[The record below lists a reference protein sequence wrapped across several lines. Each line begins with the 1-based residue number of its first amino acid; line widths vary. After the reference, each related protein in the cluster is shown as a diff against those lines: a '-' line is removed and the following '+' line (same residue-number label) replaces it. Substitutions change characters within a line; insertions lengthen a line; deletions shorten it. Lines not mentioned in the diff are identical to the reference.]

1 VETFVMQCAVYV
13 DFDGTIAPDEPTDA
27 LFDKFADPAW
37 RQIEKD
43 WQEGRASSR
52 DCMERQVALLRA
64 TPERI
69 DRFLARVE
77 IDPMFPAFVRLCGRH
92 GARVIVVSDGLDR
105 VVGHVLRAAGLELPY
120 FANRLVWKG
129 GERWS
134 LQFPYYR
141 DDCRAT
147 MGNCKCA
154 HRREGASTL
163 EITVGDGRSDFCM
176 AERSKVVLAKGQLA
190 AHCTRMGVPH
200 LQIENFSDATRLIG
214 RWFDSARQTYSSAAE
229 RLA

>member
-1 VETFVMQCAVYV
+1 MKCAVYV
-13 DFDGTIAPDEPTDA
+13 DFDGTIAPSEPTDA

-77 IDPMFPAFVRLCGRH
+77 MDPMFPAFVRLCRRH
-92 GARVIVVSDGLDR
+92 GARVVVVSDGLDR

-120 FANRLVWKG
+120 FANWLVWKG
-129 GERWS
+129 GEPLEPAVPVLSGR
-134 LQFPYYR
+134 LPR
-141 DDCRAT
+141 DD
-147 MGNCKCA
+147 
-154 HRREGASTL
+154 
-163 EITVGDGRSDFCM
+163 
-176 AERSKVVLAKGQLA
+176 GQLQVR
-190 AHCTRMGVPH
+190 TP
-200 LQIENFSDATRLIG
+200 
-214 RWFDSARQTYSSAAE
+214 AR
-229 RLA
+229 RR

>member
-1 VETFVMQCAVYV
+1 MKCAVYV
-13 DFDGTIAPDEPTDA
+13 DFDGTITPDEPTDA

-64 TPERI
+64 TPSGSIASSRASRSI
-69 DRFLARVE
+69 RCFLRLCACAGGMARVSSWCRTAS
-77 IDPMFPAFVRLCGRH
+77 IALWVTYC
-92 GARVIVVSDGLDR
+92 V
-105 VVGHVLRAAGLELPY
+105 
-120 FANRLVWKG
+120 RLVWSCRILPIG
-129 GERWS
+129 WCGRVVSRWS

-200 LQIENFSDATRLIG
+200 LQMREFLG
-214 RWFDSARQTYSSAAE
+214 RHAADRPVVRQRAAN
-229 RLA
+229 LLQCG